1 MRNILNF
8 VLVILFFS
16 SCKKEEEIT
25 IESFD
30 FTIEN
35 SVVGFN
41 DTVFFAAIGNDFES
55 VSWNFGDGS
64 TGEGIEVNHNYSA
77 FDCFSVSATAKKGNA
92 SKTITKNVAVTK
104 FKRLIITSVEVLQI
118 PILAGAE
125 QDYDPNDDPDL
136 VLKLKMP
143 EDSIYQCPIT
153 ISNSRTGNFLIF
165 PPQETNS
172 IGQTIKFYLY
182 DRDNGSVPDLYSI
195 GSASLNVCPK
205 IPTVNSASYVDSATI
220 SDGGVRMKVKFTWG
234 N

>member
-16 SCKKEEEIT
+16 SCKKEEENT

-35 SVVGFN
+35 SVVGYN

-55 VSWNFGDGS
+55 VSWDFGDGF
-64 TGEGIEVNHNYSA
+64 TDEGTEVDHNYSK
-77 FDCFSVSATAKKGNA
+77 FDCFYVSATAKKGNA
-92 SKTITKNVAVTK
+92 TKTITKNVAITK

-118 PILAGAE
+118 PLLDGNG
-125 QDYDPNDDPDL
+125 QDYDPYDDPDL
-136 VLKLKMP
+136 VLKLKIP
-143 EDSIYQCPIT
+143 ENSIYQCPIT
-153 ISNSRTGNFLIF
+153 ISNSRTGNFLIT

-182 DRDNGSVPDLYSI
+182 DRDNGSVPDLLSI
-195 GSASLNVCPK
+195 GSVSLNACPK
-205 IPTVNSASYVDSATI
+205 IPTVNTASYVDSTTI
-220 SDGGVRMKVKFTWG
+220 SGGGVRMKVKFTWG